1 MVFWLW
7 YVPSMCYEFI
17 LYTMV
22 PDIFYLFSGV
32 INSYFSSHGS
42 HVSLCSD
49 TACIWH
55 WDMWWTLLLLFYFAI
70 WNRTHNIWS
79 NNAADQTHFK
89 TRNTISAHLIQ
100 SLPISTMF
108 RFYTFNSLMLVFTTV
123 DRSLTSHPHQL
134 NLWLL
139 PIIQYDCSLYRCLFF
154 CSLYKIY
161 SIVYSKWLMKIV
173 MQQPLK
179 KWPFF
184 SIALE
189 KCAPLS
195 KCINV
200 SLWRRRLGPIMFL
213 FWSKEYIY
221 LIKYFMH
228 QRVTFPAIRIIIL
241 TCTF

>member
-1 MVFWLW
+1 MHFLFVFLLENMVFWLW

-55 WDMWWTLLLLFYFAI
+55 WDMWWTLLLFYFAI

-89 TRNTISAHLIQ
+89 TQNTISAHLIQ

-161 SIVYSKWLMKIV
+161 SIFKMTDENSDAATSEKITILLCCIGE
-173 MQQPLK
+173 MCTTLK
-179 KWPFF
+179 
-184 SIALE
+184 
-189 KCAPLS
+189 
-195 KCINV
+195 
-200 SLWRRRLGPIMFL
+200 
-213 FWSKEYIY
+213 
-221 LIKYFMH
+221 MH
-228 QRVTFPAIRIIIL
+228 
-241 TCTF
+241 